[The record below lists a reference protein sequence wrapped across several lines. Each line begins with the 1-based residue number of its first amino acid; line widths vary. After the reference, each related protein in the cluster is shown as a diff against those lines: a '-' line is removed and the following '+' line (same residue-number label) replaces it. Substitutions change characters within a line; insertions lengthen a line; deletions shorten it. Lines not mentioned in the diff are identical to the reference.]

1 MPLALRTD
9 GCISG
14 MSYDHPYDG
23 LKVLDVSQGVAGP
36 YCGTLMALYGADVI
50 KIEPRQGDWARKLGT
65 DYNGHSV
72 LEICGNRGK
81 RSISLDLK
89 HADGRAVAQ
98 TLAAET
104 DVLIEGFRPGVA
116 DRLGIGYAEVKER
129 NPRVLYVSVSGYGQR
144 GPLREEPCTDTV
156 MQAFSGLMSVNQGN
170 DGAPHRVG
178 FLIIDMVT
186 GLYAYQALATALH
199 ARRGA
204 TEGRHIDVS
213 LMQSAAAIQAA
224 KISEYA
230 LAAGA
235 PRVLN
240 APAGTYRTS
249 DGWIAITLVTEAHW
263 AAICNGLAL
272 PQLLDDPRFT
282 DFDKRAEHLPA
293 LVDILDDRLSEK
305 ATSEWCV
312 RLVEAGALCNAIH
325 DFGDWLNHSHVRAV
339 DAAPSIQQPRVGAIP
354 TPAIPGMMPLAPD
367 DRCQNAPALG
377 AHGREILRESGY
389 GDEAIDRL
397 IANCAL
403 FVDT

>member
-1 MPLALRTD
+1 
-9 GCISG
+9 
-14 MSYDHPYDG
+14 MSYDRPYDG
-23 LKVLDVSQGVAGP
+23 LKILDVSQGIAGP
-36 YCGTLMALYGADVI
+36 YCGSLMALYGAEVI
-50 KIEPRQGDWARKLGT
+50 KVEPREGDWARKLGT

-72 LEICGNRGK
+72 LDICGNRGK

-98 TLAAET
+98 KLAGET

-116 DRLGIGYAEVKER
+116 DRLGIGYAEVKKR
-129 NPRVLYVSVSGYGQR
+129 NPRVLYVSVSGYGQQ

-156 MQAFSGLMSVNQGN
+156 MQAFSGLMSINPGN

-178 FLIIDMVT
+178 FLVVDMVT

-199 ARRGA
+199 ARHGA

-230 LAAGA
+230 LADGT

-240 APAGTYRTS
+240 APAGTYRTN

-263 AAICNGLAL
+263 VAICNGLEL
-272 PQLLDDPRFT
+272 PQLLDDSRFA
-282 DFDKRAEHLPA
+282 DFEKRAEHLQA
-293 LVDILDDRLSEK
+293 LLDILNDRLSERT
-305 ATSEWCV
+305 TSEWCA

-325 DFGDWLNHSHVRAV
+325 DFGDWLNHSHVQAT

-354 TPAIPGMMPLAPD
+354 TPAIPGMMPLAPH
-367 DRCQNAPALG
+367 DRRQIAPAVG
-377 AHGREILRESGY
+377 EHGPEILRERGY
-389 GDEAIDRL
+389 SDELIDNL
-397 IANCAL
+397 IASAAL
-403 FVDT
+403 FVNR